1 MLTFQDCIDLA
12 GVTEAEIEAIAK
24 HERIPAMIAL
34 QLGDHML
41 HTQEGAVKLR
51 DFIVENLLRAQ
62 GRNNCTDCAKLGR
75 LLAGYLDAHPD
86 CRECEIDRAR
96 QVAEVIAVG
105 LVERI
110 LARAEE
116 IPQDAQ
122 AVLGGIDDAKRRR
135 DCAACS
141 TYCLRLLGSLE
152 R

>member
-34 QLGDHML
+34 ELGDHML
-41 HTQEGAVKLR
+41 HTPAGALKLR

-62 GRNNCTDCAKLGR
+62 ECNNCTDCAKLGR
-75 LLAGYLDAHPD
+75 LLGRYLDAHPES
-86 CRECEIDRAR
+86 RESDSDRAR
-96 QVAEVIAVG
+96 QMAEVIAIG

-110 LARAEE
+110 LERAEE
-116 IPQDAQ
+116 GPQNAR
-122 AVLGGIDDAKRRR
+122 AVLGDIEDAKAHR
-135 DCAACS
+135 DCATCGA
-141 TYCLRLLGSLE
+141 YCLRLLDSLE